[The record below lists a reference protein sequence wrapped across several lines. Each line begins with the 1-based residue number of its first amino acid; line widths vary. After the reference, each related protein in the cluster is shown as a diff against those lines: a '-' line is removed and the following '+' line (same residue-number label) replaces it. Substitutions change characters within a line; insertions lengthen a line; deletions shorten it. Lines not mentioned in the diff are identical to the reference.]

1 MQLPLQ
7 GQEKGGLETQSPCR
21 QRGGRHTPEKE
32 EARRPRPGDCKGEKE
47 AQEAAKNA
55 ARTCDLM
62 AASRKPPRGLRAQ
75 ASSAHLGSSKGC
87 LRGPCPQA
95 LSPLLFYTVCRK
107 NLEGKKKK
115 KGKEQKEQKL
125 KNQNPIDPALKPN
138 TAPCQLC
145 DSGTSVTS
153 GKWEQKRHPD
163 LAPQGCYEDQVLF
176 LCCPFSRALVPP
188 CPGASRSLPPLLGIL
203 SGSSQLQRV
212 SWRMAVGK
220 GKAREKLPALP
231 ASPLPPFYHFPTN
244 RGCSETQF

>member
-32 EARRPRPGDCKGEKE
+32 EARRPRPGACKGEKE

-107 NLEGKKKK
+107 NLEGKNKKRKGTKGTKAK
-115 KGKEQKEQKL
+115 KSES
-125 KNQNPIDPALKPN
+125 NRP
-138 TAPCQLC
+138 
-145 DSGTSVTS
+145 S
-153 GKWEQKRHPD
+153 
-163 LAPQGCYEDQVLF
+163 YETQH
-176 LCCPFSRALVPP
+176 C
-188 CPGASRSLPPLLGIL
+188 SLPAVRLWHL
-203 SGSSQLQRV
+203 SDIWKMGT
-212 SWRMAVGK
+212 K
-220 GKAREKLPALP
+220 T
-231 ASPLPPFYHFPTN
+231 PP
-244 RGCSETQF
+244 